1 MAEPPGFMNSIW
13 DVMNKYHIIEFE
25 QRIQNKILRALG
37 VGEDTSLAEAVA
49 TKTEEAL
56 PPALAPPPS
65 ASTEMAI
72 VEEPPRT
79 ISVSGFYKV
88 TGPTELTFYATTTW
102 PGFTVGTGWNIV
114 GVPGV
119 IGNLRVS
126 TPSTPEAGATS
137 TTSLT
142 NEPYNWKFSF
152 QSDTNQYI
160 EGATHVMGAFL
171 YPPGQE
177 QFPSQQRSGAI
188 YGYYTIYKNVP
199 MFYFTSPPPD
209 GTTVGWYIVGLPT
222 LGASQISEFNSNI
235 LVSSVGQDVVMMPRA
250 VLKPLDGKPPPDT
263 PGKVYVRGGA
273 AQAVEPK
280 FVKTFTPGTFST
292 PNLESRP
299 PVEINPLVK
308 GGKRTKYMRDL
319 DTDLDTSP
327 SPNPGIIEVKNR
339 GLSTGSV
346 LSLHAIGPQDEFM
359 SNQDYTKSTWNPSF
373 KQHTNFVMYQRVIPF
388 PPANPS
394 YQGQTIQLELL
405 PTTLGHLL
413 SNMYFKCTIPRQ
425 GTGYVINENIGR
437 AIIKQVD
444 LLVNETVI
452 ETLYDDWYILR
463 DQVFLDAD
471 EQKAMFNIVGGL
483 NSNVSAA
490 TAGTNID
497 VVCPLEFFF
506 CRRHS
511 HANQDRERLR
521 KPYFP
526 LCAMWNQKL
535 YVRFTFHPSY
545 WWSNATSNFDITNP
559 KLITE
564 EILLDNSEKLYYQN
578 TQLRYIVPKVKK
590 ESTLEFSG
598 GNPQLQLTA
607 NFPVQSLFWFFRNKN
622 YESVRDSTGA
632 PSALYYDTRYNYGY
646 TSDYIQTGVSLAF
659 QSSNNITNNYIDVI
673 DNAKITLNNVD
684 ILSTFQGSLYY
695 SFKQPLE
702 HALSA
707 PSRNIYMYSFGLT
720 PKEYNQGGFLDFSKL
735 NSQTSTLTLNFNPT
749 YTSQITQ
756 GYNLY
761 LFYYGYTVLDF
772 RDGFARLPF
781 A

>member
-1 MAEPPGFMNSIW
+1 MDTIW
-13 DVMNKYHIIEFE
+13 DAMNKYHIIEFE
-25 QRIQNKILRALG
+25 QKIQNKVMTAIFGDAESSTPKAAVQAVMDAVVPSPAPAPSKVAL
-37 VGEDTSLAEAVA
+37 
-49 TKTEEAL
+49 
-56 PPALAPPPS
+56 
-65 ASTEMAI
+65 
-72 VEEPPRT
+72 VEESAKT
-79 ISVSGFYKV
+79 TSVSGFYKP

-102 PGFTVGTGWNIV
+102 PGFAVDKGWSIV
-114 GVPGV
+114 GVPGIV
-119 IGNLRVS
+119 GNLRVS
-126 TPSTPEAGATS
+126 AQAQLGSGAVDTTELTS
-137 TTSLT
+137 
-142 NEPYNWKFSF
+142 EPYNWKFTF
-152 QSDTNQYI
+152 QTDTNQYV
-160 EGATHVMGAFL
+160 EGTTHAQGSFL

-177 QFPSQQRSGAI
+177 AFPSQQRSGSI
-188 YGYYTIYKNVP
+188 YGYYVVDSSRAT
-199 MFYFTSPPPD
+199 FYLTAPPPD
-209 GTTVGWYIVGLPT
+209 GMAIGWYLVGLPT
-222 LGASQISEFNSNI
+222 IGPSKISEIN
-235 LVSSVGQDVVMMPRA
+235 
-250 VLKPLDGKPPPDT
+250 VLSDTATTQVNASIAIVLEPLDRKPIPST
-263 PGKVYVRGGA
+263 GQRIYVRGGSA
-273 AQAVEPK
+273 MVVEPK
-280 FVKTFTPGTFST
+280 FVSIFEPGTITTSNFQQM
-292 PNLESRP
+292 P
-299 PVEINPLVK
+299 PVEINPAVM

-319 DTDLDTSP
+319 NTDIDDQPSAPLDM
-327 SPNPGIIEVKNR
+327 IEVKDR
-339 GLSTGSV
+339 GFSTGSI
-346 LSLHAIGPQDEFM
+346 LSLAATGPQDEFM
-359 SNQDYTKSTWNPSF
+359 SNRDYGKSKWNPDF

-388 PPANPS
+388 PPPS
-394 YQGQTIQLELL
+394 PTYQNQTIQIELL
-405 PTTLGHLL
+405 PQTLGHLL

-425 GTGYVINENIGR
+425 SNAYAINENIGR
-437 AIIKQVD
+437 ALIKQVD

-452 ETLYDDWYILR
+452 ETLYDDWYIIR

-471 EQKAMFNIVGGL
+471 EQKGMFSVVGGL
-483 NSNVSAA
+483 FSNVSAS
-490 TAGTNID
+490 TSNTNID

-511 HANQDRERLR
+511 HANVDRERIR
-521 KPYFP
+521 KPHFP

-535 YVRFTFHPSY
+535 YVRFTFHPVY
-545 WWSNATSNFDITNP
+545 WWSNATTNFDMINP
-559 KLITE
+559 RLITE
-564 EILLDNSEKLYYQN
+564 EILLDNKEKLYYQN

-598 GNPQLQLTA
+598 GAPQLQLTA

-622 YESVRDSTGA
+622 YESVRDASGA
-632 PSALYYDTRYNYGY
+632 PSGLYYDTRYNYGY
-646 TSDYIQTGVSLAF
+646 TTDYIQTGVALAF
-659 QSSNNITNNYIDVI
+659 QSSNNIPNNYIDVI

-735 NSQTSTLTLNFNPT
+735 NSQTSTLTLNFNPA

>member
-1 MAEPPGFMNSIW
+1 MDTIW

-25 QRIQNKILRALG
+25 QKIQNKVLTAIF
-37 VGEDTSLAEAVA
+37 GERSDAAAPAPKSAVQETIDA
-49 TKTEEAL
+49 VVP
-56 PPALAPPPS
+56 PPAPAPS
-65 ASTEMAI
+65 KVAL
-72 VEEPPRT
+72 VEESAKT
-79 ISVSGFYKV
+79 TSVSGFYKP

-102 PGFTVGTGWNIV
+102 PGFAVDKGWSIV

-119 IGNLRVS
+119 VGNLRVS
-126 TPSTPEAGATS
+126 AQAELGSGVVETTGLTS
-137 TTSLT
+137 
-142 NEPYNWKFSF
+142 EPYNWKFTF
-152 QSDTNQYI
+152 QTDTNQYV
-160 EGATHVMGAFL
+160 EGTTPAQGAFL
-171 YPPGQE
+171 YPPGHE
-177 QFPSQQRSGAI
+177 AFPSQQRSGSI
-188 YGYYTIYKNVP
+188 YGYYVIDSGRAT
-199 MFYFTSPPPD
+199 FFFSAPPPD
-209 GTTVGWYIVGLPT
+209 GTAVGWYVVGLPT
-222 LGASQISEFNSNI
+222 IGPSKISEINVQANSFTKTD
-235 LVSSVGQDVVMMPRA
+235 VSTLSTMVI
-250 VLKPLDGKPPPDT
+250 KPLDGKPIPNT
-263 PGKVYVRGGA
+263 GRRVYVKGGA
-273 AQAVEPK
+273 AMVVEPK
-280 FVKTFTPGTFST
+280 FVNIFEPGTITTS
-292 PNLESRP
+292 NLQQMP
-299 PVEINPLVK
+299 PVEINPAVM

-319 DTDLDTSP
+319 NTDIDDQP
-327 SPNPGIIEVKNR
+327 SAPLNMIEVKNR
-339 GLSTGSV
+339 GFSTGSV
-346 LSLHAIGPQDEFM
+346 LSLAATGPQDEFM
-359 SNQDYTKSTWNPSF
+359 SNRDYGKSKWNPEF

-388 PPANPS
+388 PPASPT
-394 YQGQTIQLELL
+394 YQNQTIQIELL
-405 PTTLGHLL
+405 PQTLGHLL

-425 GTGYVINENIGR
+425 GTGYAINENIGR
-437 AIIKQVD
+437 ALIKQVD

-452 ETLYDDWYILR
+452 ETLYDDWYIIR

-471 EQKAMFNIVGGL
+471 EQKGMFSVVGGL
-483 NSNVSAA
+483 NSNVS
-490 TAGTNID
+490 TSTSGTNID

-511 HANQDRERLR
+511 HANVDRERIR
-521 KPYFP
+521 KPHFP

-535 YVRFTFHPSY
+535 YVRFTFHPVY
-545 WWSNATSNFDITNP
+545 WWSNATTNFDMTNP
-559 KLITE
+559 RLITE
-564 EILLDNSEKLYYQN
+564 EILLDNKEKLYYQN

-598 GNPQLQLTA
+598 GAPQLQLTA

-622 YESVRDSTGA
+622 YESVRDTSGA
-632 PSALYYDTRYNYGY
+632 PSGLYYDTRYNYGY
-646 TSDYIQTGVSLAF
+646 TTYYIQTGVALAF
-659 QSSNNITNNYIDVI
+659 QSSNNIPNNYIDVI

-735 NSQTSTLTLNFNPT
+735 NSQTSTLTLNFNSA

>member
-1 MAEPPGFMNSIW
+1 MDTIW
-13 DVMNKYHIIEFE
+13 DAMNKYHIIEFE
-25 QRIQNKILRALG
+25 QKIQNKVMTAIFGDAESSTPKAAVQAVMDAVVPSPAPAPSKVAL
-37 VGEDTSLAEAVA
+37 
-49 TKTEEAL
+49 
-56 PPALAPPPS
+56 
-65 ASTEMAI
+65 
-72 VEEPPRT
+72 VEESAKT
-79 ISVSGFYKV
+79 TSVSGFYKP

-102 PGFTVGTGWNIV
+102 PGFAVDKGWSIV
-114 GVPGV
+114 GVPGIV
-119 IGNLRVS
+119 GNLRVS
-126 TPSTPEAGATS
+126 AQAQLGSGAVDTTELTS
-137 TTSLT
+137 
-142 NEPYNWKFSF
+142 EPYNWKFTF
-152 QSDTNQYI
+152 QTDTNQYV
-160 EGATHVMGAFL
+160 EGTTHAQGSFL

-177 QFPSQQRSGAI
+177 AFPSQQRSGSI
-188 YGYYTIYKNVP
+188 YGYYVVDSSRAT
-199 MFYFTSPPPD
+199 FYLTAPPPD
-209 GTTVGWYIVGLPT
+209 GMAIGWYLVGLPT
-222 LGASQISEFNSNI
+222 IGPSKISEIN
-235 LVSSVGQDVVMMPRA
+235 
-250 VLKPLDGKPPPDT
+250 VLSDTATTQVNASIAIVLEPLDRKPIPST
-263 PGKVYVRGGA
+263 GQRIYVRGGSA
-273 AQAVEPK
+273 MVVEPK
-280 FVKTFTPGTFST
+280 FVSIFEPGTITTSNFQQM
-292 PNLESRP
+292 P
-299 PVEINPLVK
+299 PVEINPAVM

-319 DTDLDTSP
+319 NTDIDDQPSAPLDM
-327 SPNPGIIEVKNR
+327 IEVKDR
-339 GLSTGSV
+339 GFSTGSI
-346 LSLHAIGPQDEFM
+346 LSLAATGPQDEFM
-359 SNQDYTKSTWNPSF
+359 SNRDYGKSKWNPDF

-388 PPANPS
+388 PPPS
-394 YQGQTIQLELL
+394 PTYQNQTIQIELL
-405 PTTLGHLL
+405 PQTLGHLL

-425 GTGYVINENIGR
+425 SNAYAINENIGR
-437 AIIKQVD
+437 ALIKQVD

-452 ETLYDDWYILR
+452 ETLYDDWYIIR

-471 EQKAMFNIVGGL
+471 EQKGMFSVVGGL
-483 NSNVSAA
+483 NSNVSAS
-490 TAGTNID
+490 TSNTNID

-511 HANQDRERLR
+511 HANVDRERIR
-521 KPYFP
+521 KPHFP

-535 YVRFTFHPSY
+535 YVRFTFHPVY
-545 WWSNATSNFDITNP
+545 WWSNATTNFDMINP
-559 KLITE
+559 RLITE
-564 EILLDNSEKLYYQN
+564 EILLDNKEKLYYQN

-598 GNPQLQLTA
+598 GAPQLQLTA

-622 YESVRDSTGA
+622 YESVRDASGA
-632 PSALYYDTRYNYGY
+632 PSGLYYDTRYNYGY
-646 TSDYIQTGVSLAF
+646 TTDYIQTGVALAF
-659 QSSNNITNNYIDVI
+659 QSSNNIPNNYIDVI

-735 NSQTSTLTLNFNPT
+735 NSQTSTLTLNFNPA